1 MYRRSSAFVSAV
13 NHLVGEER
21 DITSDVNRGQGS
33 GLGHPLLLGY
43 PVPVVMDGRME
54 GRGPHGKP
62 RIRMLENVQ
71 IPYGTVKRAPWYESC
86 IHSFIHFIRL
96 KKNTLTILHN
106 PQIAKLIEAGCAFK
120 SNVIISKN
128 ETKIKKNNNEKV
140 NTYNEIIIISR
151 TVFLNCFFWQ
161 LAYLGWQTIPNSGA
175 ERVVEFMLLV
185 KTRILNIKITRKRRP
200 SFIGMN
206 Q

>member
-13 NHLVGEER
+13 DHLVGEER
-21 DITSDVNRGQGS
+21 DISSDVNTGMGS

-71 IPYGTVKRAPWYESC
+71 NGDPVWNCQERAMVRKLY
-86 IHSFIHFIRL
+86 SFIHSLIFIRL

-128 ETKIKKNNNEKV
+128 ETKIK
-140 NTYNEIIIISR
+140 
-151 TVFLNCFFWQ
+151 
-161 LAYLGWQTIPNSGA
+161 
-175 ERVVEFMLLV
+175 
-185 KTRILNIKITRKRRP
+185 
-200 SFIGMN
+200 
-206 Q
+206 